1 MIDMAVGSR
10 IQKWIQKCVCK
21 WDGET
26 AMRNAAH
33 LVDRHTSHA
42 GAHSFFGRFSLPV
55 SPINNESVA
64 SSSSRWK
71 QPQASPR
78 LASSHLTLPRLASLL
93 TFHIQFCSKIS
104 DTDCFLMAPPGAA
117 HLHCAHLQRCWRWL
131 IPHHM
136 ERVKHLWLNHSDR
149 VLPHH
154 LIQVKSRFER
164 YGYGDKVIHWLLV
177 LIHSERH

>member
-78 LASSHLTLPRLASLL
+78 LASPHLTPLSFVADVSYSVLFQDFRYRLFPDGATWCRSPPLRSSSTVLKMAHSPSYGAGETPLIEPFRPRIASSSNSG
-93 TFHIQFCSKIS
+93 QK
-104 DTDCFLMAPPGAA
+104 
-117 HLHCAHLQRCWRWL
+117 
-131 IPHHM
+131 
-136 ERVKHLWLNHSDR
+136 
-149 VLPHH
+149 
-154 LIQVKSRFER
+154 
-164 YGYGDKVIHWLLV
+164 
-177 LIHSERH
+177 